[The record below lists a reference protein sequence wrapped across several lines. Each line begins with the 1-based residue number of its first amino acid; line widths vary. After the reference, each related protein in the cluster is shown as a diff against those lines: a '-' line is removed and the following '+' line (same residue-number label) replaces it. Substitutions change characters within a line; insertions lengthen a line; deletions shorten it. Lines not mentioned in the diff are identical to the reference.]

1 MKVVLATGK
10 TGLGITRE
18 LAAALLVTAV
28 AVGLKKSANP
38 DWQKENFV
46 GTQRPREA
54 LNFGA

>member
-28 AVGLKKSANP
+28 AVGLKKSATRTGKRRISSEHN
-38 DWQKENFV
+38 DRV
-46 GTQRPREA
+46 RH
-54 LNFGA
+54 